1 MKRKIVLLLL
11 TLLAAL
17 LVACVQEEPEEPAA
31 PAEEPTEAP
40 EVDEEEPAEEEGEAE
55 EEAPAEEETETE
67 GEAPETV
74 RIGVVYPLTGALA
87 ATGVASQDAFLLAA
101 EIVNNEYP
109 DLNLPMAA
117 EAGITCLDNAQVE
130 LVFADHQMSPEIGAS
145 ETERLIT
152 EENVVAILGAY
163 ASAVSN
169 TASQAAE
176 RLGIPFV
183 NAQSTS
189 PALHQRGFQWYFRT
203 TPHDAIFSEL
213 MFQFL
218 ADLRDQGTEINTVAT
233 IYENTLFGS
242 DSSETQNQFAE
253 QYGFEVVANIAYPSG
268 TADMTSEVQ
277 QLIAADPDVVLPTS
291 YVADAILMM
300 RTFEAQNYSPEAILA
315 QGVGFTEGSFL
326 ETVGATGNYII
337 SREVFALDL
346 QENKP
351 IIGEV
356 NTMFSEMYD
365 RDLEGATARSF
376 TALLVLADA
385 INRAC
390 STEPEAIRQALLE
403 TDIPSEQII
412 MPWEGVRFD
421 PETGQNVLGTGIMV
435 QALDGQYQTVWPFE
449 LATQELVWPYPAWDE
464 R

>member
-1 MKRKIVLLLL
+1 MNRRFLMFVLLLV
-11 TLLAAL
+11 TAL
-17 LVACVQEEPEEPAA
+17 LVACVEQQPTT
-31 PAEEPTEAP
+31 PTEAP
-40 EVDEEEPAEEEGEAE
+40 AVDQEEAPEDEGEVVETPDEEGEQ
-55 EEAPAEEETETE
+55 PGT
-67 GEAPETV
+67 GEAV
-74 RIGVVYPLTGALA
+74 RVGVVYPLTGALA

-117 EAGITCLDNAQVE
+117 EAGLTCLGGAPIE
-130 LVFADHQMSPEIGAS
+130 LIFADHQMSPEIGAS

-152 EENVVAILGAY
+152 EQDVVAIIGAY

-189 PALHQRGFQWYFRT
+189 PQLHQRGFRWYFRT
-203 TPHDAIFSEL
+203 TPHDAVFSEL

-218 ADLRDQGTEINTVAT
+218 DDVREQGMEINTVAT

-253 QYGFEVVANIAYPSG
+253 EYGFEVVANVAYPSE

-277 QLIAADPDVVLPTS
+277 QLIGADPDVVLPTS

-300 RTFEAQNYSPEAILA
+300 RTFESQNYAPAAILA

-326 ETVGATGNYII
+326 ETVGETGEYIL
-337 SREVFALDL
+337 SREVFSLDL

-351 IIGEV
+351 IIGQV
-356 NTMFSEMYD
+356 NDMFNEQYD

-390 STEPEAIRQALLE
+390 STEPEDIRQALLE
-403 TDIPSEQII
+403 TDIPAEQII

-421 PETGQNVLGTGIMV
+421 PETGQNELGTGVMV
-435 QALDGQYQTVWPFE
+435 QAFEGQYYTVWPFD
-449 LATQELVWPYPAWDE
+449 LATRELVWPYPTWDE

>member
-1 MKRKIVLLLL
+1 MNRKFVLLVLLLL
-11 TLLAAL
+11 SAL
-17 LVACVQEEPEEPAA
+17 LVACVEEATPVPTEAPAVDEPEEPEEA
-31 PAEEPTEAP
+31 EPTEAAP
-40 EVDEEEPAEEEGEAE
+40 E
-55 EEAPAEEETETE
+55 EEAEPETEAA
-67 GEAPETV
+67 GPI
-74 RIGVVYPLTGALA
+74 RLGVVYPLTGALA
-87 ATGVASQDAFLLAA
+87 ATGVASQDAFMLAA
-101 EIVNNEYP
+101 DIVNNEYP
-109 DLNLPMAA
+109 DLNLPMAS
-117 EAGITCLDNAQVE
+117 EAGITCLDGAPVE

-152 EENVVAILGAY
+152 EEEVVAILGAY
-163 ASAVSN
+163 ASSVSN

-203 TPHDAIFSEL
+203 TPHDAVFSEL

-218 ADLRDQGTEINTVAT
+218 SDLRDQGTDINTVAT
-233 IYENTLFGS
+233 IFENTLFGS

-253 QYGFEVVANIAYPSG
+253 EYGFEVVANIAYPSE

-277 QLIAADPDVVLPTS
+277 QLIGAEPDVVLPTS

-300 RTFEAQNYSPEAILA
+300 RTFESQNYAPGAILA

-326 ETVGATGNYII
+326 ETVGATGNYIL
-337 SREVFALDL
+337 SREVFSLDL

-351 IIGEV
+351 IIGQV
-356 NTMFSEMYD
+356 NDLFSEQYD

-390 STEPEAIRQALLE
+390 STEPEAIREALLE
-403 TDIPSEQII
+403 TDIPADQII
-412 MPWEGVRFD
+412 MPWQGVRFD
-421 PETGQNVLGTGIMV
+421 PETGQNELGTGIIV
-435 QALDGQYQTVWPFE
+435 QAFDGQYFTVWPFD
-449 LATQELVWPYPAWDE
+449 LATRDLVWPYPSWDE

>member
-1 MKRKIVLLLL
+1 MNRKFVLFILMILV
-11 TLLAAL
+11 AL
-17 LVACVQEEPEEPAA
+17 LVACVEQQAPASPTEPPAA
-31 PAEEPTEAP
+31 SGGDETADTPEAVEPG
-40 EVDEEEPAEEEGEAE
+40 D
-55 EEAPAEEETETE
+55 
-67 GEAPETV
+67 EAPETV

-87 ATGVASQDAFLLAA
+87 ATGVASQDAFRLAA
-101 EIVNNEYP
+101 TIVNEEYP
-109 DLNLPMAA
+109 NLNLPMGA
-117 EAGITCLDNAQVE
+117 EAGLTCLGGAPIE
-130 LVFADHQMSPEIGAS
+130 LIFADHQMSPEIGAS

-189 PALHQRGFQWYFRT
+189 PALHQRGFRWYFRT
-203 TPHDAIFSEL
+203 TPHDATFSEL
-213 MFQFL
+213 MFRFL
-218 ADLRDQGTEINTVAT
+218 DDLRSQGYEIETVAT

-253 QYGFEVVANIAYPSG
+253 EYGFEVVANVAYPSE

-277 QLIAADPDVVLPTS
+277 QLIGANSDVVLPTS

-300 RTFEAQNYSPEAILA
+300 RTFESQNYAPAAVLA

-326 ETVGATGNYII
+326 ETVGATGDFIL
-337 SREVFALDL
+337 SREVFSLDL
-346 QENKP
+346 RETKP

-356 NTMFSEMYD
+356 NDMFNEQYD
-365 RDLEGATARSF
+365 RNLEGATARSF

-390 STEPEAIRQALLE
+390 STDPEAIRQALIE
-403 TDIPSEQII
+403 TDIPAEQII

-421 PETGQNVLGTGIMV
+421 PETGQNELGAGVIV
-435 QALDGQYQTVWPFE
+435 QAFDGAYFTVWPFD
-449 LATQELVWPYPAWDE
+449 LATRDLVWPFPAWDD